1 MASRLNVLLSTA
13 LALAFT
19 AAAQAQ
25 SFPSRPLKIVVPFA
39 PGGSTDLTGRL
50 LAQKMQEALGQPV
63 IVENRA
69 GAGGAIATDFVAK
82 SAPDGHTMLI
92 AVAGP
97 FVIAPLLAKA
107 PYDPLKDFSFV
118 AGLNGNPQV
127 LLANPAVPAKTVR
140 ELIAAAKAQPASL
153 NLGTAGPGSLI
164 ELSGLVFNHMAGTK
178 ITNVAY
184 KGGAPA
190 VAAAIGGEVQLTF
203 ANTSDAL
210 PQVKGGKLRAIAV
223 TSKGRFP
230 QLPDVP
236 SIAESGLPDFEVVT
250 WNAMVTP
257 AGTPPEV
264 VNRLAKVIQD
274 ALKDPGVRQKMTDFG
289 TTTATEGPAEL
300 RAFVQGQ
307 YAFWQ
312 KFIKESGLKVD
323 GQ

>member
-1 MASRLNVLLSTA
+1 MLSRITA
-13 LALAFT
+13 LALAFSF
-19 AAAQAQ
+19 AAGAAHAQAW
-25 SFPSRPLKIVVPFA
+25 PTRPLRIVVPFA

-50 LAQKMQEALGQPV
+50 LAQRMQEVLGQPV

-82 SAPDGHTMLI
+82 SAPDGYTMGI

-97 FVIAPLLAKA
+97 FVIAPLLSKT
-107 PYDPLKDFSFV
+107 PYDPLKDFAFI

-127 LLANPAVPAKTVR
+127 LLSHPDVPAKSIR
-140 ELIAAAKAQPASL
+140 ELIALAKTQPKAL
-153 NLGTAGPGSLI
+153 NFGTAGPGSLI

-178 ITNVAY
+178 ITTIPY

-210 PQVKGGKLRAIAV
+210 PQVKSGKLRAVAV
-223 TSKGRFP
+223 TSKARFP
-230 QLPDVP
+230 QLPEVP
-236 SIAESGLPDFEVVT
+236 SIAESGLPEFDVVT
-250 WNAMVTP
+250 WNAMVAA
-257 AGTPPEV
+257 AGTPPEI

-274 ALKDPGVRQKMTDFG
+274 TLKDPAVRQKMADFG

-300 RAFVQGQ
+300 RTFVQGQ
-307 YAFWQ
+307 FTFWQ
-312 KFIKESGLKVD
+312 KFIKDSGLKVE
-323 GQ
+323 

>member
-1 MASRLNVLLSTA
+1 MPSLPTRLFSALLCA
-13 LALAFT
+13 AIP

-25 SFPSRPLKIVVPFA
+25 AFPSRPLKIVVPFA

-63 IVENRA
+63 IVENKA

-82 SAPDGHTMLI
+82 SAPDGYTMLI

-97 FVIAPLLAKA
+97 FVIAPLLSKT

-127 LLANPAVPAKTVR
+127 LLANPGVPAKTVG
-140 ELIAAAKAQPASL
+140 ELIALAKAKPAGL
-153 NLGTAGPGSLI
+153 NFGTAGPGSLI

-178 ITNVAY
+178 ITTVPY

-190 VAAAIGGEVQLTF
+190 VAAAIAGEVQLTF

-210 PQVKGGKLRAIAV
+210 PQVRGGKLLPIAV
-223 TSKGRFP
+223 TSKARFP

-236 SIAESGLPDFEVVT
+236 SIAESGLPEFDVVT

-257 AGTPPEV
+257 AGTPPEI
-264 VNRLAKVIQD
+264 VNRLAKTIHD
-274 ALKDPGVRQKMTDFG
+274 TLKDPAVRQKMADFG
-289 TTTATEGPAEL
+289 TTTANEGPAEL
-300 RAFVQGQ
+300 RAFVQAQ
-307 YAFWQ
+307 FTFWQ
-312 KFIKESGLKVD
+312 KFIRDSGLKVD
-323 GQ
+323 AR

>member
-1 MASRLNVLLSTA
+1 MLSRLAA
-13 LALAFT
+13 LVLAFT
-19 AAAQAQ
+19 VVAGTAHAQAW
-25 SFPSRPLKIVVPFA
+25 PTRPLKIVVPFA

-50 LAQKMQEALGQPV
+50 LAQRMQDALGQPV

-82 SAPDGHTMLI
+82 SAPDGYTMGI

-97 FVIAPLLAKA
+97 FVIAPLLSKT
-107 PYDPLKDFSFV
+107 PYDPLTDFAYI

-127 LLANPAVPAKTVR
+127 LLAHPDVPAKTIK
-140 ELIAAAKAQPASL
+140 ELIALAKAQPKAL
-153 NLGTAGPGSLI
+153 NFGTAGPGSLI

-178 ITNVAY
+178 ITMVPY

-210 PQVKGGKLRAIAV
+210 PQVKGGKLRPVAV
-223 TSKGRFP
+223 TSATRFP

-236 SIAESGLPDFEVVT
+236 SIAESGLPDFNVVT
-250 WNAMVTP
+250 WNAMVAP
-257 AGTPPEV
+257 AGTPPDV

-274 ALKDPGVRQKMTDFG
+274 TLRDPAVRQKMADFG
-289 TTTATEGPAEL
+289 TTTSTEGPAEL
-300 RAFVQGQ
+300 RTFVQGQ
-307 YAFWQ
+307 VTFWQ
-312 KFIKESGLKVD
+312 NFIKDSGLKTD
-323 GQ
+323 TQ